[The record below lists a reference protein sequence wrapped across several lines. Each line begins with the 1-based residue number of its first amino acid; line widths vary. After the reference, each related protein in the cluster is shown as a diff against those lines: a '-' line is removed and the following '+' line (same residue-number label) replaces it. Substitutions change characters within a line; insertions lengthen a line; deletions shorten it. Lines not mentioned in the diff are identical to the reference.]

1 MAKKISNILKEYGKK
16 VAEIGVK
23 IEIKPQMVP
32 RKAITRFMKLVAI
45 NVDDPRSQNMTRYSL
60 GQILTMAFFAVLGGE
75 LTFIDMEDFCKENRK
90 FLKKVLLLPD
100 ERTPCHDTF
109 SRVFSAIK
117 MEQLEKVTVAVVMER
132 LGFLRKAL
140 KIDDGGMR
148 HLSVDG
154 KVMRGSG
161 RKRGTDE
168 EVPDAQALHIF
179 SNTEGVCIATELIG
193 EKTNEIPVAQR
204 LLGTLD
210 LRNTLVSF
218 DALHTQQQ
226 TIAVIREGKGHY
238 VGALKGNQQFLE
250 QEATL
255 FFSEK
260 DKQRMQNKPTEYY
273 ETIEKAH
280 NQVEKRSFYLAKVNT
295 KKNNVF
301 VDWAGLKGIICYQ
314 KNMYNVVSGK
324 ETTETR
330 YYITS
335 LSDVVVCAEGVRGHW
350 GVENRL
356 HWHLDVL
363 LGEDAN
369 MTTDRVA
376 LGNLGLIKKM
386 VLSLYKLLQP
396 MLKEISIRRIR
407 KKFGRGDFKSE
418 LAMLLS
424 LDEKTIREALEKATE
439 KK

>member
-1 MAKKISNILKEYGKK
+1 MEKKISKILQEYGKK
-16 VAEIGVK
+16 VESLGIK
-23 IEIKPQMVP
+23 IEIKPQTVP
-32 RKAITRFMKLVAI
+32 KRVITRFMKLVAF

-60 GQILTMAFFAVLGGE
+60 GQILTMGFFSVLGGE
-75 LTFIDMEDFCKENRK
+75 LTFVDMEDFCKKNRK
-90 FLKKVLLLPD
+90 FLKRVLLLQD

-117 MEQLEKVTVAVVMER
+117 MEQLEKVTVAVVLER
-132 LGFLRKAL
+132 LAVLRKAL
-140 KIDDGGMR
+140 KIDDVGMR

-161 RKRGTDE
+161 RKRGTSE
-168 EVPDAQALHIF
+168 EIPDAQALHIF
-179 SNTEGVCIATELIG
+179 SNSEGVCIATELIS

-218 DALHTQQQ
+218 DALHTQQK

-238 VGALKGNQQFLE
+238 VGALKGNQQLLE
-250 QEATL
+250 QEAAL
-255 FFSEK
+255 FFGEK
-260 DKQRMQNKPTEYY
+260 DKLRMQGKPTEYY
-273 ETIEKAH
+273 ETVEKAH
-280 NQVEKRSFYLAKVNT
+280 NQVEKRSFYLAKVNNK
-295 KKNNVF
+295 KKNIF
-301 VDWAGLKGIICYQ
+301 AGWAGLKGILCYE

-324 ETTETR
+324 ETNEIR

-350 GVENRL
+350 GVENLL

-386 VLSLYKLLQP
+386 VLSLYKLVQP
-396 MLKEISIRRIR
+396 MLKDISIRRIR
-407 KKFGRGDFKSE
+407 KKFGRDFKSE

-424 LDEKTIREALEKATE
+424 LDQKTIQEALEQANASRK
-439 KK
+439 

>member
-1 MAKKISNILKEYGKK
+1 MAKKISNVLKEYGEK

-45 NVDDPRSQNMTRYSL
+45 NVDDPRSQNMTHYSL
-60 GQILTMAFFAVLGGE
+60 GQILMMAFFAVLGGE
-75 LTFIDMEDFCKENRK
+75 LTFMDMEDFCKEHRK

-100 ERTPCHDTF
+100 EHTPCHDTF

-117 MEQLEKVTVAVVMER
+117 MDQLEKVTVAVILER
-132 LGFLRKAL
+132 LGALRKEL

-154 KVMRGSG
+154 KVLRGSG

-179 SNTEGVCIATELIG
+179 SNSEGVCIATELIS

-218 DALHTQQQ
+218 DALHTQQK
-226 TIAVIREGKGHY
+226 TVAIIREGKGHY

-255 FFSEK
+255 FFREK
-260 DKQRMQNKPTEYY
+260 DKLRMQGNPAEYY
-273 ETIEKAH
+273 ETVEKAH

-301 VDWAGLKGIICYQ
+301 SGWAGLKGIVCYQ
-314 KNMYNVVSGK
+314 KNMYHVVSGK
-324 ETTETR
+324 ETTEIR

-335 LSDVVVCAEGVRGHW
+335 LSDVTVCADSIRGHW
-350 GVENRL
+350 GIENRL

-386 VLSLYKLLQP
+386 VLSLYKQLQP
-396 MLKEISIRRIR
+396 LLKKGTSIRRIR
-407 KKFGRGDFKSE
+407 KKFGRDFKSA
-418 LAMLLS
+418 LALLLS
-424 LDEKTIREALEKATE
+424 LDEKTIREALEMATA

>member
-1 MAKKISNILKEYGKK
+1 M
-16 VAEIGVK
+16 
-23 IEIKPQMVP
+23 
-32 RKAITRFMKLVAI
+32 
-45 NVDDPRSQNMTRYSL
+45 D
-60 GQILTMAFFAVLGGE
+60 
-75 LTFIDMEDFCKENRK
+75 
-90 FLKKVLLLPD
+90 
-100 ERTPCHDTF
+100 
-109 SRVFSAIK
+109 
-117 MEQLEKVTVAVVMER
+117 QLEKVTVAVILER
-132 LGFLRKAL
+132 LGALRKEL

-154 KVMRGSG
+154 KVLRGSG

-168 EVPDAQALHIF
+168 EVPDEEALHIF
-179 SNTEGVCIATELIG
+179 SNSEGVCIATELIG

-250 QEATL
+250 QEASL

-260 DKQRMQNKPTEYY
+260 DKLRMQGKPAEYY
-273 ETIEKAH
+273 ETVEKAH

-295 KKNNVF
+295 KKNTVF
-301 VDWAGLKGIICYQ
+301 ANWAGLKGIVCYQ
-314 KNMYNVVSGK
+314 KNMYHVVSGK
-324 ETTETR
+324 ETTEIR

-335 LSDVVVCAEGVRGHW
+335 LSDVVVCAEGIRGHW
-350 GVENRL
+350 GIYI

-369 MTTDRVA
+369 MTADRVA

-396 MLKEISIRRIR
+396 LLKKGTSIRRIR
-407 KKFGRGDFKSE
+407 KKFGRDFKSA

-424 LDEKTIREALEKATE
+424 LDEKTIREAIEKASV